1 MNMTVR
7 PAWCVCAITVLGLGL
22 CPALAQ
28 TAAPD
33 SPAAAKPESTV
44 VLSPFEVKAN
54 KDHGYGATESLGATR
69 VALANTDI
77 SSAIISL
84 NEQVIADRG
93 AVNAMEVLTLVS
105 GVQTDSDGQPG
116 TELFSLRGYST
127 GNISLRDGLPD
138 PMNAADLPLG
148 NDTSSYSRIEVIKG
162 PAGVLYGSHSMG
174 GVVNKVSKWPLFTA
188 ATKVE
193 LQAESADEFVRAAVD
208 STGPLSENLAYR
220 VTLSEKKGQRY
231 YDESDAP
238 NDQTDITASLLR
250 RVANGQGKLWFRG
263 EYMRFNLDRENG
275 WQFITG
281 FVDPKNPTYAPE
293 ITTNGQY
300 PVARTANTVPEDD
313 ISIGDAY
320 ALELGSETNFSG
332 LLDGDWTLRV
342 IGRYSDREG
351 DKNPSYA
358 QGRPVPVDASGAIV
372 KYTNAAGAQVNSDN
386 RFTAADDPRV
396 ADWRATLVLRDF
408 RGYNENY
415 VVNADMTGD
424 FLTGPLHH
432 KTVFSMG
439 LTGGEAE
446 RAFFFW
452 NATNPANTTA
462 VANSFSAVQ
471 KTPENVTAE
480 SIKASGATKQFNNL
494 SGYSSG
500 WNFSTSALDNVSF
513 WKDRII
519 ASVGWRYDNSHSEG
533 GAFDAAKSLAADDL
547 VLNQATL
554 TKTSNSQNTFRY
566 GLVGKPLKGLSV
578 FGQISNT
585 FVPVSGLNALT
596 GEPLKNRDGKNR
608 EIGLKV
614 DLLGG
619 RVTGTVSYFDS
630 QLTNVLVPVALPIE
644 QGGGTYNLPVGSQ
657 NSFGWE
663 MDLAAEPV
671 RGLTLM
677 AGYSDVTSRDERG
690 FAFRGVPIKPSYSL
704 MARYSFA
711 ADSALKG
718 FYLGAAMKHRGAS
731 PGDTTRTFY
740 VGDGDQYD
748 AFAGYGRGRWGVQ
761 LNVLNLTDSDTAW
774 SAVSD
779 QLVVRLVPRSYRLT
793 LRYTF

>member
-1 MNMTVR
+1 M
-7 PAWCVCAITVLGLGL
+7 
-22 CPALAQ
+22 
-28 TAAPD
+28 
-33 SPAAAKPESTV
+33 

-105 GVQTDSDGQPG
+105 GIQTDSDGQPG
-116 TELFSLRGYST
+116 SEIFSLRGYST
-127 GNISLRDGLPD
+127 SNVGLRDGLPD
-138 PMNAADLPLG
+138 PINAADLPLG
-148 NDTSSYSRIEVIKG
+148 NDTSAYSRIEVIKG

-174 GVVNKVSKWPLFTA
+174 GVVNKVSKWPLFKA
-188 ATKVE
+188 STKVE
-193 LQAESADEFVRAAVD
+193 LQAQSSDEFIRAAVD
-208 STGPLSENLAYR
+208 STGPLNENLAYR
-220 VTLSEKKGQRY
+220 VTLSEKTGQRY

-238 NDQTDITASLLR
+238 NDQTDLSASLLR
-250 RVANGQGKLWFRG
+250 RIGNGLGKLWFRG
-263 EYMRFNLDRENG
+263 EYMRYKIDRDNG

-281 FVDPKNPTYAPE
+281 FVDPQNPTYAPS
-293 ITTNGQY
+293 ITTNGKY
-300 PVARTANTVPEDD
+300 PLARTANTVPGDD
-313 ISIGDAY
+313 ISIGDVY
-320 ALELGSETNFSG
+320 ALEAGSETNFSG

-342 IGRYSDREG
+342 IARYSDREG
-351 DKNPSYA
+351 DKSPSYA

-386 RFTAADDPRV
+386 RFTSAGDPRV

-408 RGYNENY
+408 RGYNESY

-432 KTVFSMG
+432 KTVFSTG
-439 LTGGEAE
+439 LTGSEGQ

-452 NATNPANTTA
+452 NAPNPANTTA

-471 KTPENVTAE
+471 ATPGSVSAA
-480 SIKASGATKQFNNL
+480 SIKASGAAKQFNNL
-494 SGYSSG
+494 SGYSNG
-500 WNFSTSALDNVSF
+500 WNFSASALDNVSF

-519 ASVGWRYDNSHSEG
+519 ASLGWRYDNSHSEVG
-533 GAFDAAKSLAADDL
+533 SFDAAKSLAADDL
-547 VLNQATL
+547 VLNQTTL
-554 TKTSNSQNTFRY
+554 TRSSNSQNTFRY
-566 GLVGKPLKGLSV
+566 GLVGKLVKNVSV

-585 FVPVSGLNALT
+585 FVPVTGLNALT
-596 GEPLKNRDGKNR
+596 GEPLQNRDGKNK
-608 EIGLKV
+608 EVGLKV
-614 DLLGG
+614 DLMGG

-630 QLTNVLVPVALPIE
+630 QLTNVLVPVVLPIE

-671 RGLTLM
+671 RGLNLM
-677 AGYSDVTSRDERG
+677 FGYSDVTSRDERG

-711 ADSALKG
+711 TDTVLKG
-718 FYLGAAMKHRGAS
+718 FYLGASMKHRGES
-731 PGDTTRTFY
+731 PGDSTRTFY
-740 VGDGDQYD
+740 VGSGDEYD
-748 AFAGYGRGRWGVQ
+748 AFAGYGRNRWSVQ
-761 LNVLNLTDSDTAW
+761 LNVTNLTDSERAW

-779 QLVVRLVPRSYRLT
+779 QLVVRLLPRAFRVT
-793 LRYTF
+793 FRYAF